1 MTQALTQ
8 AAINQ
13 VAIEAVKSRFVRL
26 PSNTSAGRFRDIE
39 TGIAQSDAAILKDF
53 YRRSGGKDDIEPAYL
68 LGCLEWAYGEKFS
81 PNAPAILG
89 GGFVNLWKAPDVKL
103 TGQKVSREQVE
114 PFLDFLRRWF
124 PNDDERAYFGWWLA
138 MSVRHQEQKIIATP
152 LLRSEHGVGKGM
164 FAETF
169 LPGLLGRSSVALCHL
184 KDVVGDFN
192 ETVEGKTMLVVDEV
206 YRSKKSTTDA
216 LKSIQANSTLTLRR
230 KHQPVVVIDNYI
242 NFIITSNDHIPLVLE
257 NDDRRYW
264 IPAFIRHKES
274 KSETDYFLNDVFK
287 PWLLNG
293 GFQLVRDYLEQVDL
307 TKHRA
312 TAPAPMTE
320 SKQDLLGFTTTDK
333 LEDVLTNYVEGNKV
347 LTVQHV
353 KDSFAD
359 SFDHGLTDVAIA
371 NALMQMGCV
380 SKRSNSQRFYI
391 TPKGSE
397 SGLSAA
403 TPPKELE
410 KHLPKGTF

>member
-8 AAINQ
+8 TTIDQ
-13 VAIEAVKSRFVRL
+13 VAIEAVKNRFVRL

-39 TGIAQSDAAILKDF
+39 TGIPQSDAAILKDF
-53 YRRSGGKDDIEPAYL
+53 YRRNGGKEEIESSYL
-68 LGCLEWAYGEKFS
+68 LGCLEWAYGEKFL
-81 PNAPAILG
+81 PNAPAVLS
-89 GGFVNLWKAPDVKL
+89 GGFVNLWRAPDVKP
-103 TGQKVSREQVE
+103 TGQKVSPEQVE

-124 PNDDERAYFGWWLA
+124 PNDDERKYFGWWLA
-138 MSVRHQEQKIIATP
+138 MSVRHQEEKIIATP
-152 LLRSEHGVGKGM
+152 LLRSEHGVGKG
-164 FAETF
+164 FLAETL

-192 ETVEGKTMLVVDEV
+192 ETVEGKTLLVVDEV

-216 LKSIQANSTLTLRR
+216 LKSVQANKTLTLRR
-230 KHQPVVVIDNYI
+230 KHQPVVVIENFI

-257 NDDRRYW
+257 SDDRRFW

-287 PWLLNG
+287 PWLLAD

-333 LEDVLTNYVEGNKV
+333 LEDVLSSYVDGNKV
-347 LTVQHV
+347 ITLKQV
-353 KDSFAD
+353 KDCFED
-359 SFDHGLTDVAIA
+359 SFDHGLSDTAIA
-371 NALMQMGCV
+371 NALMNMGCI
-380 SKRSNSQRFYI
+380 SKRSNTQRYYI
-391 TPKGSE
+391 TPKGLE
-397 SGLSAA
+397 SDLNTTTA
-403 TPPKELE
+403 PKELE
-410 KHLPKGTF
+410 KHLSEGKF